1 MTSISLDLSEKI
13 DSITRELFQ
22 IIDQVTNELGI
33 SYVVVGATARDLVLH
48 HGYGAPL
55 RSATTDVDFGIEVD
69 SWVIFK
75 QLKKVLIEN
84 KFQITKSEHK
94 LIDPNSV
101 PVDIVPFGPLEDKSS
116 NIQWPP
122 KGDIEMNVLG
132 FKEAHDN
139 SIKVIIQ
146 HEPKI
151 EIPVAT
157 SQGLALLKIIA
168 WSDRDAG
175 LRKKDALDLSYLLEN
190 YEMINAVMDRVYD
203 MDNLME
209 QYDWELTLA
218 SAHLLGIDSAFIS
231 EEATQLKIKEILEQ
245 NLNET
250 SINHLVEEMC
260 RQIDEEYEKNFN
272 LLKAFSDGF
281 TQ

>member
-13 DSITRELFQ
+13 DPITKELYQ
-22 IIDQVTNELGI
+22 VIEQVTNELGV
-33 SYVVVGATARDLVLH
+33 SYVVVGATARDLVLNL
-48 HGYGAPL
+48 GYGAAIS
-55 RSATTDVDFGIEVD
+55 RATTDVDFGIEVD
-69 SWVIFK
+69 SWATFEKLKQALLASNFK
-75 QLKKVLIEN
+75 TSK
-84 KFQITKSEHK
+84 TEHR
-94 LIDPNSV
+94 LFDPNDTAI
-101 PVDIVPFGPLEDKSS
+101 DIVPFGDLEDKHS

-139 SIKVIIQ
+139 SLKVIIQ

-157 SQGLALLKIIA
+157 SQGLALLKIIS

-190 YEMINAVMDRVYD
+190 YEMINAVMERVYD
-203 MDNLME
+203 MDDLME
-209 QYDWELTLA
+209 QYDWDLTLA
-218 SAHLLGIDSAFIS
+218 SAHLLGIDSAHIS

-245 NLNET
+245 NLNEAD
-250 SINHLVEEMC
+250 INHLVEEMC
-260 RQIDEEYEKNFN
+260 KQIDEEYEQKIK
-272 LLKAFSDGF
+272 LLKAFFDGF